1 MKQNIFNYNLIIR
14 KHNAMSSHRNIHNN
28 YILINS
34 LLLFFPPRLHTP
46 KEPFFAACNI
56 KAGVSM
62 PSQNSCPSVHT
73 AALSSSRNKKFPVEN
88 NEINQLGLNFN
99 RNVSAAYFFFT
110 EISSLSSLLS
120 FKASLIFPITKSLF
134 RCLLTRN

>member
-1 MKQNIFNYNLIIR
+1 MQYKSRSIDAVTKL
-14 KHNAMSSHRNIHNN
+14 
-28 YILINS
+28 
-34 LLLFFPPRLHTP
+34 
-46 KEPFFAACNI
+46 
-56 KAGVSM
+56 M
-62 PSQNSCPSVHT
+62 PIGTHT